1 MFFVPLN
8 LLIAAGS
15 ILAFISD
22 PDSGIVTDNSF
33 INVNILV
40 GCIGALS
47 VFWSSVDRLL
57 NFKSRTDMHEAAKQL
72 CKDLLLDLDFRLVRY
87 QSLSEE
93 ERLGSKKPW
102 EDEDL
107 SEIKAKLDHVQLS
120 CTSSIPDAIS
130 EAFKRLNT
138 LVSYDLEITGL
149 DKADRDDVQKLR
161 IANVLLCKEIT
172 KSWFWPMFLPGKAV
186 TESAQCGL
194 KGEIESRKKKEKAEK
209 AEQAVN
215 EAQAATLAASAVHA
229 AVAASAEPAALAA
242 AVIAAVAAS
251 AEPAALAAA
260 VIAAVTAA
268 VPAPAL

>member
-22 PDSGIVTDNSF
+22 PDSGIISDNSF

-186 TESAQCGL
+186 TERAQKEL
-194 KGEIESRKKKEKAEK
+194 TKVLEAREKKEKKDTTVCCAS
-209 AEQAVN
+209 N
-215 EAQAATLAASAVHA
+215 EAQAALGSMERIHSSGLYYPLGEHT
-229 AVAASAEPAALAA
+229 
-242 AVIAAVAAS
+242 
-251 AEPAALAAA
+251 
-260 VIAAVTAA
+260 
-268 VPAPAL
+268 

>member
-1 MFFVPLN
+1 MHERLRSTASDRATGVFFVPLN

-22 PDSGIVTDNSF
+22 PDSGIISDNSF

-120 CTSSIPDAIS
+120 CTSSIPDAVS

-149 DKADRDDVQKLR
+149 DKAKRDDVQKLR

-186 TESAQCGL
+186 TERAQKEL
-194 KGEIESRKKKEKAEK
+194 TKVLEAREKKEKKDTTVCCAS
-209 AEQAVN
+209 N
-215 EAQAATLAASAVHA
+215 EAQAALGSM
-229 AVAASAEPAALAA
+229 EPIHSSGLYYPLG
-242 AVIAAVAAS
+242 
-251 AEPAALAAA
+251 EH
-260 VIAAVTAA
+260 T
-268 VPAPAL
+268 